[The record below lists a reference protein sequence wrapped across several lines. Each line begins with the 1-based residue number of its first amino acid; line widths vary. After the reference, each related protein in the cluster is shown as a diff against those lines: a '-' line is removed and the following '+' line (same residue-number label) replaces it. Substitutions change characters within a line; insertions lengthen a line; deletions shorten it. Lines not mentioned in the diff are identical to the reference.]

1 MNSCAFSTNEAC
13 LEWFKRLHKVTFPR
27 RAIEEM
33 FAFAYYAWSM
43 DEKKSYPRL
52 GKDPDSYLTTFK
64 SEVCGLFLY
73 YVCVHFLLPFY
84 EFKIL

>member
-1 MNSCAFSTNEAC
+1 MCSCAFSTNEAC

-43 DEKKSYPRL
+43 DEKKTYPRL
-52 GKDPDSYLTTFK
+52 GKDPDTYQPTFK
-64 SEVCGLFLY
+64 AEVPYFCFFFLRNQ
-73 YVCVHFLLPFY
+73 VPVLTS
-84 EFKIL
+84 

>member
-1 MNSCAFSTNEAC
+1 
-13 LEWFKRLHKVTFPR
+13 
-27 RAIEEM
+27 M

-64 SEVCGLFLY
+64 TEVRNLISFVY
-73 YVCVHFLLPFY
+73 EPNMSINFTVCNM
-84 EFKIL
+84 